1 MTIEEHLLARG
12 RLQAI
17 PVDAARVA
25 RLLDDSQRHLAT
37 AAVDSGDL
45 AGAYQLGYDSARKE
59 KYVAVDGVQAV
70 AKLDRL
76 RRTRNEAEY
85 RGYWFDR
92 DDVISDLQVVSQVLS
107 FVETAAPTA

>member
-37 AAVDSGDL
+37 AAAAVDSGDL
-45 AGAYQLGYDSARKE
+45 AGAYQLGYDSARK
-59 KYVAVDGVQAV
+59 ALTALLALDG
-70 AKLDRL
+70 LRL
-76 RRTRNEAEY
+76 KGMELTRT
-85 RGYWFDR
+85 
-92 DDVISDLQVVSQVLS
+92 
-107 FVETAAPTA
+107 